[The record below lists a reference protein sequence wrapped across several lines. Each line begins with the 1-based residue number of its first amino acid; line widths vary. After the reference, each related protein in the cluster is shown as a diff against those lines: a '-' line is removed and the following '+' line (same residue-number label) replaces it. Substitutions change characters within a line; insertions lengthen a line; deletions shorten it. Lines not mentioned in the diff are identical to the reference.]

1 MLLKMSKL
9 SKKLNKK
16 LQMKM
21 LSKTRLLRIRT
32 SEHEF
37 YFAYV
42 IRIINDTNV
51 LQADD
56 VALWKR

>member
-21 LSKTRLLRIRT
+21 LSKTRLLQIRT

-56 VALWKR
+56 VAL